1 MNYTDAISARPVQI
15 GLLAASVLTP
25 VATAPTAANALA
37 EIAVA
42 PFTLSGFA
50 AAAAEPAAPAVD
62 DPELAGALPDGAVA
76 PFFMSAADGAEK
88 SRAVHCLSEAV
99 YYEAG
104 FEPVDGQ
111 RAVAQVVLNRVRD
124 PNFPDT
130 VCGVVYQGWWR
141 RTGCQF
147 SFVCD
152 GSLVR
157 RPPGDDEWARARA
170 VAEQALN
177 GYVATVVGAATHYH
191 TDYVH
196 PYWRR
201 SVVEVARVGTHI
213 FYTWKGK
220 AGRPA
225 ALVQQ
230 YAGGEVGYWQAA
242 ARRSPRKFPRDTD
255 T

>member
-1 MNYTDAISARPVQI
+1 MNYAQTLSARPVQYA
-15 GLLAASVLTP
+15 LLALSVLTLA
-25 VATAPTAANALA
+25 VTAPTAANALV
-37 EIAVA
+37 EIAAA

-50 AAAAEPAAPAVD
+50 AGAAEPEMPGADA
-62 DPELAGALPDGAVA
+62 ELAGALPDGSVA
-76 PFFMSAADGAEK
+76 PFFMPADAGRAERE
-88 SRAVHCLSEAV
+88 RAEHCLAEAV

-104 FEPVDGQ
+104 FEPLDGQ

-157 RPPGDDEWARARA
+157 RPPGEDEWVRASA
-170 VAEQALN
+170 VAGQALN
-177 GYVATVVGAATHYH
+177 GYVATAVGAATHYH
-191 TDYVH
+191 TDYVN
-196 PYWRR
+196 PYWRK
-201 SVVEVARVGTHI
+201 SVVEVATIGAHI
-213 FYTWKGK
+213 FYSWKGK
-220 AGRPA
+220 AGQPS

-242 ARRSPRKFPRDTD
+242 ARRSPRKFNRPSHT
-255 T
+255 

>member
-1 MNYTDAISARPVQI
+1 MNYAQTMSTRPVQY
-15 GLLAASVLTP
+15 GLLALSVLTLVLTGP
-25 VATAPTAANALA
+25 SAANALA
-37 EIAVA
+37 EIAAA

-50 AAAAEPAAPAVD
+50 AAVAEPDAPAA
-62 DPELAGALPDGAVA
+62 DPDLAGALPDGAVA
-76 PFFMSAADGAEK
+76 PFFMPAADRAERD
-88 SRAVHCLSEAV
+88 RAGHCLAEAV

-157 RPPGDDEWARARA
+157 RPPGDDEWSRARA

-177 GYVATVVGAATHYH
+177 GYVVTAVGAATHYH
-191 TDYVH
+191 TDYVN

-201 SVVEVARVGTHI
+201 SVVEVAKVGTHI
-213 FYTWKGK
+213 FYSWKGK

-242 ARRSPRKFPRDTD
+242 ARRSPRKFARSDQT
-255 T
+255 

>member
-1 MNYTDAISARPVQI
+1 MDYAQTLSTRPVQF
-15 GLLAASVLTP
+15 GLLALSVLTLVVTGP
-25 VATAPTAANALA
+25 SAASALAEVATAP
-37 EIAVA
+37 
-42 PFTLSGFA
+42 FTFSGFSNGLT
-50 AAAAEPAAPAVD
+50 EPGSPGID
-62 DPELAGALPDGAVA
+62 LADALPDGAVA
-76 PFFMSAADGAEK
+76 PFFIAAADPADRDQAE
-88 SRAVHCLSEAV
+88 RCLAEAV

-124 PNFPDT
+124 SNFPDT

-157 RPPGDDEWARARA
+157 RPPGDDEWTRARA
-170 VAEQALN
+170 VADQALN
-177 GYVATVVGAATHYH
+177 GYVAVAVGTATHYH
-191 TDYVH
+191 TDYVK
-196 PYWRR
+196 PYWGK
-201 SVVEVARVGTHI
+201 SVVEVAQVGTHI
-213 FYTWKGK
+213 FYRWPGK
-220 AGRPA
+220 AGEVA
-225 ALVQQ
+225 ALSRP

-242 ARRSPRKFPRDTD
+242 ARRSPKKFERHLT